1 MNTIIVAR
9 TKTSAI
15 HIPVPLQCYYKRAH
29 VPHCSGH
36 IAHLSNDAQLPSRL
50 ISDYYR
56 FLDYMGDFYA
66 NIDIFPQNVNN

>member
-1 MNTIIVAR
+1 MVVTAG
-9 TKTSAI
+9 
-15 HIPVPLQCYYKRAH
+15 P
-29 VPHCSGH
+29 GH